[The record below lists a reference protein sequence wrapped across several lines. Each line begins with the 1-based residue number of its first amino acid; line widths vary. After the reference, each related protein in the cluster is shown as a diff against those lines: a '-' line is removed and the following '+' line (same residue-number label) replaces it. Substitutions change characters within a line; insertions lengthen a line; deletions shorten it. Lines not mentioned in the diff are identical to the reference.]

1 MSSECGLDSDRSG
14 RFHWQALVN
23 AVMHIRVPQDVASQ
37 EGLWSLQL
45 VGVREVTSSCV

>member
-1 MSSECGLDSDRSG
+1 MSSECGLASSRSG

-23 AVMHIRVPQDVASQ
+23 AIMHIRAPQVVASQ
-37 EGLWSLQL
+37 EGLWSSQL